1 MSQEAG
7 RKMWGRRRKLA
18 ETELKSP
25 AKSKDNKRSRVEVF
39 FLIFLFKFLLNL
51 LQGHFY
57 FMWGFFVCLFV
68 CFWLVGLFWLQSMW
82 HLSSLTRD

>member
-1 MSQEAG
+1 MTFFSKKQERMSQEAG

-39 FLIFLFKFLLNL
+39 FLI
-51 LQGHFY
+51 
-57 FMWGFFVCLFV
+57 
-68 CFWLVGLFWLQSMW
+68 
-82 HLSSLTRD
+82 

>member
-7 RKMWGRRRKLA
+7 RKMWGRRRKLG

-25 AKSKDNKRSRVEVF
+25 TKSKDNKRSRVEVF

-51 LQGHFY
+51 LQGHFH
-57 FMWGFFVCLFV
+57 FFFFFFGLFV
-68 CFWLVGLFWLQSMW
+68 CFGCKACGILA
-82 HLSSLTRD
+82 H

>member
-7 RKMWGRRRKLA
+7 RKMWGRRRKLG

-25 AKSKDNKRSRVEVF
+25 TKSKDNKRSRVEVF

-51 LQGHFY
+51 LQGHFH
-57 FMWGFFVCLFV
+57 FFFFFGLFV
-68 CFWLVGLFWLQSMW
+68 CFGCKACGILA
-82 HLSSLTRD
+82 H

>member
-57 FMWGFFVCLFV
+57 FMWVFFVCLFFGWLV
-68 CFWLVGLFWLQSMW
+68 CFGCKACGILA
-82 HLSSLTRD
+82 H